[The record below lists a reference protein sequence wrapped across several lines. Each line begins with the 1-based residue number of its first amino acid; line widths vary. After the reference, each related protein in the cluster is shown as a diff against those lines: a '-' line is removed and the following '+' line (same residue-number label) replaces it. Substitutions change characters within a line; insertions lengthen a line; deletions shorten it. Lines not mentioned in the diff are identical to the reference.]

1 MFKTLG
7 DFVTESLE
15 LRKMAF
21 QKIIDNL
28 EKLVKRYDQKLSN
41 LSKPLTKEEILVDL
55 QDFEN
60 GGQDPESKDQ
70 HFLYCCLI

>member
-1 MFKTLG
+1 MIIHLLDSN
-7 DFVTESLE
+7 DFVTESLK

-21 QKIIDNL
+21 EKIIENL
-28 EKLVKRYDQKLSN
+28 ENLVRKYDLKLTN

-60 GGQDPESKDQ
+60 GGQDPESIA
-70 HFLYCCLI
+70 YINYS